1 MEASRMALCQ
11 FPARDWKTI
20 GAKRSPPHSS
30 QPYASS
36 GRFDGGDDRPIFTTS
51 LAAAVA
57 PLLAIALRA
66 KRKEAMA
73 GVIGL
78 QSPGK
83 QGIGASLEQK
93 VRSLRGDLQPVEA
106 VTAQFPVFLGTGNL
120 SGQNRE

>member
-1 MEASRMALCQ
+1 VYQ
-11 FPARDWKTI
+11 FLPEIRNLLEVT
-20 GAKRSPPHSS
+20 RPLHSS

-36 GRFDGGDDRPIFTTS
+36 GRFDGVDDRPIFTTS

-57 PLLAIALRA
+57 LLLAIALRA

-83 QGIGASLEQK
+83 QGICACLEQK
-93 VRSLRGDLQPVEA
+93 MTWLCPDLQA
-106 VTAQFPVFLGTGNL
+106 VQALIAQFPVFLGTGNL